1 MDAETTKL
9 VREALESAI
18 YWTSTGAPS
27 RAVGGAMI
35 LEGLRKALDVLPTEP
50 SDDLAKLAD
59 EIEEGGSMDRCSP
72 GTADGWS
79 RRIRAHRC
87 AGLSEYDREWLL
99 EMADNRLR
107 CGDSYDSARLRAI
120 ASRKEEELHK

>member
-50 SDDLAKLAD
+50 SDDLAKLA
-59 EIEEGGSMDRCSP
+59 ER
-72 GTADGWS
+72 
-79 RRIRAHRC
+79 
-87 AGLSEYDREWLL
+87 LVREMT
-99 EMADNRLR
+99 ETVQGEPRSVR
-107 CGDSYDSARLRAI
+107 S
-120 ASRKEEELHK
+120 